1 MLFNEFS
8 YEKNPRDVGQNA
20 NVTGTDSGSGRAFAI
35 PQYQDIEK
43 DYEKET
49 VVAEEQTTEA
59 APEATTQ
66 NPQIEVA
73 PEATTQNPQIEA
85 VVEETTQEPEVA
97 DAEEETTTGE
107 EVTEASA
114 E

>member
-1 MLFNEFS
+1 MILSYFLYRLHIYSNYFS
-8 YEKNPRDVGQNA
+8 YKKNKGA
-20 NVTGTDSGSGRAFAI
+20 
-35 PQYQDIEK
+35 
-43 DYEKET
+43 
-49 VVAEEQTTEA
+49 
-59 APEATTQ
+59 
-66 NPQIEVA
+66 A